1 MRSMWKGSIS
11 FGLVNIPVKMYTA
24 TQEKQVRFNQLHS
37 LCHTPIKYDKVCPRC
52 ERSVETEEIVRG
64 YEYEKGR
71 YVVFSDEELES
82 FSQRSTGTV
91 DILRFVDLHEIDP
104 VYFNKTYYLEPSE
117 TGGKAYV
124 LLKEALSSSGRIA
137 VARIT
142 IRSKSSLAVIR
153 IYHNILAL
161 ETIFYPDEIR
171 PADRL
176 HIAVPG
182 PIDEREL
189 TMAISLIDSLTEP
202 FQPEHYSDE
211 RREEMLSLIES
222 KIEGREFAVIRPGAE
237 KEPAVDLLAALEAS
251 LQEASLHE
259 ASLRETS
266 LRAPKKGLE
275 DFSDGMRH

>member
-1 MRSMWKGSIS
+1 
-11 FGLVNIPVKMYTA
+11 
-24 TQEKQVRFNQLHS
+24 
-37 LCHTPIKYDKVCPRC
+37 
-52 ERSVETEEIVRG
+52 VETEEIVRG

-176 HIAVPG
+176 AYCG
-182 PIDEREL
+182 
-189 TMAISLIDSLTEP
+189 TG
-202 FQPEHYSDE
+202 SD
-211 RREEMLSLIES
+211 RRERVND
-222 KIEGREFAVIRPGAE
+222 GHFFDRQPHRTFPTGA
-237 KEPAVDLLAALEAS
+237 
-251 LQEASLHE
+251 LQ
-259 ASLRETS
+259 
-266 LRAPKKGLE
+266 
-275 DFSDGMRH
+275 